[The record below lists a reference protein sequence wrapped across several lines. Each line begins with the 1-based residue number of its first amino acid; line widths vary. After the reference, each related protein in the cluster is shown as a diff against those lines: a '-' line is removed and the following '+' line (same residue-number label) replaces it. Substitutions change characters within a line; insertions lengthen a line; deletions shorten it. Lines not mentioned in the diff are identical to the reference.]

1 VIHLRV
7 IVPEHLQTGVLGY
20 LSDHPGVAHV
30 VHLEGAAIV
39 PLGDVILCDL
49 AREAADGVVEWL
61 QAQGVHHT
69 GAISIEAADAVV
81 SDAAARAD
89 AAAPGQGADALIWE
103 QLEARAREEAKPT
116 ASFLLFMSVASII
129 ALIGILLDSPIL
141 IVGAMVVGPEYGP
154 LAATCVALARR
165 RTRAAGV
172 ATSSLLVGL
181 AVATGAAFVATLV
194 FRATGLADD
203 GLQLTDRQLTA
214 FISHPDAMAAVVA
227 VLAGVVGMLS
237 LTQSRAGSLVGVLV
251 SVTTIPAVANM
262 GAAAAY
268 GNWGELGGA
277 AAQLGVNLLG
287 LLVAGVV
294 TLVVQNRATQ
304 RPGVGP

>member
-1 VIHLRV
+1 M
-7 IVPEHLQTGVLGY
+7 
-20 LSDHPGVAHV
+20 AHV

-39 PLGDVILCDL
+39 PAGDVVLCDV
-49 AREAADGVVEWL
+49 AREAADDLVEWL
-61 QAQGVHHT
+61 QDQGVHHS
-69 GAISIEAADAVV
+69 GAISIVADDAVV

-89 AAAPGQGADALIWE
+89 ARGPGEGGDALIWE
-103 QLEARAREEAKPT
+103 QLEARAREEAEPT
-116 ASFLLFMSVASII
+116 TSFLVFMSVASII
-129 ALIGILLDSPIL
+129 AVIGILLDSPIL

-154 LAATCVALARR
+154 LAATCVAVARR
-165 RTRAAGV
+165 RTRAAGT
-172 ATSSLLVGL
+172 ATSSLVLGL
-181 AVATGAAFVATLV
+181 AVATGAAFVATVL
-194 FRATGLADD
+194 FRATGLAGD

-277 AAQLGVNLLG
+277 AAQLGINLLG
-287 LLVAGVV
+287 LLVAGVI
-294 TLVVQNRATQ
+294 TLLVQNRAT
-304 RPGVGP
+304 RGPGVEVQPITQGYEARRPV